1 MIKGKILLF
10 ISLGLVLGGVFF
22 QACSSPSSTQPPTV
36 AKEDPSFAGDI
47 QPIFSGSCAAS
58 SCHGASVQA
67 GLSIVQGQ
75 SYANLVNI
83 GSTEDVSRKRV
94 LPGDAANSYIV
105 IKLEGRQT
113 VGAKMPLGGSLDA
126 VSLQNIKNWINRG
139 AKNN

>member
-1 MIKGKILLF
+1 MIKGKVLF
-10 ISLGLVLGGVFF
+10 FVSLGLVLGGVFF
-22 QACSSPSSTQPPTV
+22 QACSSPSSTQPPAV

-47 QPIFSGSCAAS
+47 QPIFNGSCAAS

-113 VGAKMPLGGSLDA
+113 VGAKMPIGGSLDA
-126 VSLQNIKNWINRG
+126 VSLQNIKNWINKG